1 MTTTA
6 PDPAESEDM
15 LENYRLG
22 THQPKG
28 GQRPVIVAFCTR
40 PHREG
45 GAWVGISARD
55 LDGSQDDLTLA
66 ELVEQAEQHE
76 AEQHTI
82 EEPA

>member
-1 MTTTA
+1 MTAT
-6 PDPAESEDM
+6 DPTVESDDL

-22 THQPKG
+22 THQPENG
-28 GQRPVIVAFCTR
+28 SRPVIVAICTR

-45 GAWVGISARD
+45 GAWVGINARD

-66 ELVEQAEQHE
+66 EMVEQAEQHE
-76 AEQHTI
+76 AEQHTV